1 MTLITGP
8 LWSGKRDAAC
18 RLLGCTRA
26 ELAAHAVWDVQE
38 LAAACQEKGNY
49 CAEHAIAVPIDDRLE
64 HCLSAQKYGVHA
76 VLAVSKS
83 TLDRGRE
90 VRYAGANWKQID
102 MAVHHIAGLIARR
115 KLL

>member
-38 LAAACQEKGNY
+38 LAAACQD
-49 CAEHAIAVPIDDRLE
+49 P
-64 HCLSAQKYGVHA
+64 
-76 VLAVSKS
+76 
-83 TLDRGRE
+83 
-90 VRYAGANWKQID
+90 
-102 MAVHHIAGLIARR
+102 AGLEALAERLAEGYEIVILTEEGGGVVPPTRPSAPPGKRPGGWPACWR
-115 KLL
+115 PGPDASCGSSAACRLF

>member
-38 LAAACQEKGNY
+38 LAAACQD
-49 CAEHAIAVPIDDRLE
+49 P
-64 HCLSAQKYGVHA
+64 
-76 VLAVSKS
+76 
-83 TLDRGRE
+83 
-90 VRYAGANWKQID
+90 
-102 MAVHHIAGLIARR
+102 AGLEALAERLAEGYEIVILTEEGGGVVPADPAQRAAREKAGR
-115 KLL
+115 LACLLAQRAECVVRVYCGIPVVLKGTLKP

>member
-38 LAAACQEKGNY
+38 LAAACQD
-49 CAEHAIAVPIDDRLE
+49 P
-64 HCLSAQKYGVHA
+64 
-76 VLAVSKS
+76 
-83 TLDRGRE
+83 
-90 VRYAGANWKQID
+90 
-102 MAVHHIAGLIARR
+102 AGLEALAERLAER
-115 KLL
+115 SEERL